1 MNVFEATD
9 AFGTLGHSV
18 FRMGIPWVLLLL
30 LLIPPVWWWLRRR
43 ERHQQ
48 AAIALPVTYLVSG
61 ISATGNPRRWRF
73 LLDGVRM
80 LALAL
85 IIIAMARPQYGR
97 IERQTFSEGID
108 IALVLDVSLSMRA
121 GDFHP
126 NRLEAAK
133 DVIKQFVRER
143 RGDRL
148 SLIIFGG
155 EAATLVP
162 LTLDS
167 DVVYNFVDRVQFNLV
182 SGDTTA
188 IGMGLATAL
197 DRLRGST
204 AKSKVAIVLTDGE
217 NNAGKIDPIKA
228 SEAARALGVKVYT
241 IGVGSNSPQMG
252 PFGMRVDAGFDEAAL
267 TRMANI
273 TGGKYFRADN
283 EHKLNDIYKQIDK
296 LEKSKIKSTQ
306 YDSFNEL
313 VHWFVFPAIL
323 LLLLELG
330 LRSTRFVLVP

>member
-1 MNVFEATD
+1 MNLDEMTNSISAD
-9 AFGTLGHSV
+9 FGQSV
-18 FRMGIPWVLLLL
+18 FRMGYPWVLLLL
-30 LLIPPVWWWLRRR
+30 ILLPFFWWWLRHR
-43 ERHQQ
+43 ERSRQ
-48 AAIALPVTYLVSG
+48 ISIPLPVTHLAAT
-61 ISATGNPRRWRF
+61 IHTGNPRRWRF
-73 LLDGVRM
+73 LLDGLRV

-97 IERQTFSEGID
+97 IERETFSEGID

-133 DVIKQFVRER
+133 DVIKQFVLER

-148 SLIIFGG
+148 SLVIFGG

-167 DVVYNFVDRVQFNLV
+167 DVVYSFVERVRFNLV

-197 DRLRGST
+197 DRLRDSE
-204 AKSKVAIVLTDGE
+204 AKSKVVILLTDGE
-217 NNAGKIDPIKA
+217 NNAGKIDPLKA
-228 SEAARALGVKVYT
+228 AEAARALGVRVYT
-241 IGVGSNSPQMG
+241 IGVGSNTPQIG
-252 PFGMRVDAGFDEAAL
+252 PFGMRVDAGLDEATL
-267 TRMANI
+267 TQMAEL
-273 TGGKYFRADN
+273 TGAKYFRAED
-283 EHKLNDIYKQIDK
+283 EQKLTAIYKQIDK
-296 LEKSKIKSTQ
+296 LEKSKIESTQ
-306 YDSFNEL
+306 FDSFNEL
-313 VHWFVFPAIL
+313 VHWFVLPAIL
-323 LLLLELG
+323 LLLLEAG

>member
-1 MNVFEATD
+1 MNLNSLSD
-9 AFGTLGHSV
+9 TLTSDVGQSM
-18 FRMGIPWVLLLL
+18 FRLGLPWVLLLL
-30 LLIPPVWWWLRRR
+30 LLLPFLWWWLRRR
-43 ERHQQ
+43 ERSRLMS
-48 AAIALPVTYLVSG
+48 IPLPVTHLAAAIG
-61 ISATGNPRRWRF
+61 AGNPRRWRF
-73 LLDGVRM
+73 LLDGIRV

-85 IIIAMARPQYGR
+85 IIVAMARPQFGR
-97 IERQTFSEGID
+97 IERETFSQGID

-121 GDFHP
+121 GDFQP

-133 DVIKQFVRER
+133 DVIKQFVLER

-148 SLIIFGG
+148 ALVIFGG

-167 DVVYNFVDRVQFNLV
+167 DVVYNFVERVRFNLV

-197 DRLRGST
+197 DRLRDSD
-204 AKSKVAIVLTDGE
+204 AKSKVVILLTDGE

-228 SEAARALGVKVYT
+228 AEAARAMGVKVYT
-241 IGVGSNSPQMG
+241 IGVGSNMPQVG
-252 PFGMRVDAGFDEAAL
+252 PFGMRVDGGIDEATL
-267 TRMANI
+267 TQMANM
-273 TGGKYFRADN
+273 TGGRYFRASDQQKLDN
-283 EHKLNDIYKQIDK
+283 IYKQIDK
-296 LEKSKIKSTQ
+296 LEKSKIESTQ

-313 VHWFVFPAIL
+313 VAWLVAPAL
-323 LLLLELG
+323 LLLMLEVA

>member
-1 MNVFEATD
+1 MNLTGLGE
-9 AFGTLGHSV
+9 TLGSDIGQSM
-18 FRMGIPWVLLLL
+18 FRLGLPWVLLLL
-30 LLIPPVWWWLRRR
+30 LLLPFLWWWLRRR
-43 ERHQQ
+43 EHSRLMS
-48 AAIALPVTYLVSG
+48 IPLPVTHLA
-61 ISATGNPRRWRF
+61 ATIAMGNPRRWRF
-73 LLDGVRM
+73 LLDGMRV

-85 IIIAMARPQYGR
+85 VIIAMARPQYGR
-97 IERQTFSEGID
+97 IERETFSEGID

-133 DVIKQFVRER
+133 DVIKQFVLER

-148 SLIIFGG
+148 ALVIFGG

-167 DVVYNFVDRVQFNLV
+167 DVVYSFIERVRFNLV

-197 DRLRGST
+197 DRLRDSE
-204 AKSKVAIVLTDGE
+204 AKSKVVILLTDGE
-217 NNAGKIDPIKA
+217 NNAGKIDPLKA
-228 SEAARALGVKVYT
+228 AEAARATGVKVYT
-241 IGVGSNSPQMG
+241 IGVGSNTPQVG
-252 PFGMRVDAGFDEAAL
+252 PFGMRVDAGLDEATL
-267 TRMANI
+267 TQMAEM
-273 TGGKYFRADN
+273 TGGKYFRAEDQQ
-283 EHKLNDIYKQIDK
+283 KLDSIYKQIDQ
-296 LEKSKIKSTQ
+296 LEKSKIESTQ

-313 VHWFVFPAIL
+313 VAWLLLPAIA
-323 LLLLELG
+323 LLLLESA

>member
-1 MNVFEATD
+1 MN
-9 AFGTLGHSV
+9 LGKISELLGSEYGNSI
-18 FRMGIPWVLLLL
+18 FRLGLPWMLLLL
-30 LLIPPVWWWLRRR
+30 LLLPFLLWWLRYR
-43 ERHQQ
+43 ERQKQ
-48 AAIALPVTYLVSG
+48 ASIALPVTHLIAGAVK
-61 ISATGNPRRWRF
+61 GNPRRWRLMLDVMRVGALG
-73 LLDGVRM
+73 LLIV
-80 LALAL
+80 
-85 IIIAMARPQYGR
+85 AMARPQYGR
-97 IERQTFSEGID
+97 IERETFSEGID

-133 DVIKQFVRER
+133 DVIKQFVMER

-167 DVVYNFVDRVQFNLV
+167 DVVYSFVDRVRFNLV

-197 DRLRGST
+197 ERLKDSE
-204 AKSKVAIVLTDGE
+204 AKSKVVILLTDGE
-217 NNAGKIDPIKA
+217 NNAGKIDPLKA
-228 SEAARALGVKVYT
+228 AEAARALGVKVYT

-252 PFGMRVDAGFDEAAL
+252 PFGMRVDAGLDEASL

-273 TGGKYFRADN
+273 TGGKYFRA
-283 EHKLNDIYKQIDK
+283 ESESKLNDIYQQIDK
-296 LEKSKIKSTQ
+296 LEKSKIESTQ
-306 YDSFNEL
+306 FDNFNEL
-313 VHWFVFPAIL
+313 LFWFVVPAIGIL
-323 LLLLELG
+323 LLEYW